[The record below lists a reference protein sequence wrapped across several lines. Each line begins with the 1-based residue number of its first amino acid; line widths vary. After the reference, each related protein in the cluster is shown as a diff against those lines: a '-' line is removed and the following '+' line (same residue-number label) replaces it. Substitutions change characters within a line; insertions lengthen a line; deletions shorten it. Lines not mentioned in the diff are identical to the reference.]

1 MKKSPIA
8 TADCGLSGSLKKSLV
23 FRRAN
28 IGSASVR
35 PPATAS
41 RPRTQPRASGAKPE
55 RFERFE
61 GKRLD
66 GRSRVADHRK
76 RNSRSAHAA
85 ERREKSSFRGR
96 ERDDA
101 RAYVSRQ
108 GAAGSRG
115 ALRRVRL
122 RARCVR
128 NRAPSSRAS
137 ARAIAARSKRA
148 NARSP
153 PFFSALLPRTD
164 AAFET
169 RC

>member
-85 ERREKSSFRGR
+85 SARRALFAGGSAMMLARMSRGK
-96 ERDDA
+96 A
-101 RAYVSRQ
+101 LLALAALCAALVSVQ
-108 GAAGSRG
+108 GAS
-115 ALRRVRL
+115 
-122 RARCVR
+122 
-128 NRAPSSRAS
+128 
-137 ARAIAARSKRA
+137 
-148 NARSP
+148 
-153 PFFSALLPRTD
+153 
-164 AAFET
+164 
-169 RC
+169 